1 MENYLL
7 KYLDAETL
15 FYPPNEPQPI
25 TVPGFKRRQLAE
37 MFGALG
43 SKTGAEIGVAA
54 AKYSEVICQ
63 NVPGLKLLCIDPWV
77 KQFDDPIHRKNHNNH
92 YISATKRLKNYDA
105 AMIRARSMDAV
116 RDVPFE
122 SLDFVY
128 IDSNHVFDA
137 VMVDIIEWSK
147 RVKPGG
153 IVSGHDY
160 NDFENFGII
169 KAVDT
174 YTEVHNIKQWFLTN
188 ERVKS
193 WFWRKGHD

>member
-1 MENYLL
+1 
-7 KYLDAETL
+7 
-15 FYPPNEPQPI
+15 
-25 TVPGFKRRQLAE
+25 

-153 IVSGHDY
+153 IVSGHRAY
-160 NDFENFGII
+160 IFVFPRQMSQGQS
-169 KAVDT
+169 
-174 YTEVHNIKQWFLTN
+174 EVL
-188 ERVKS
+188 
-193 WFWRKGHD
+193 

>member
-1 MENYLL
+1 MENFLL
-7 KYLDAETL
+7 KYLDTETV
-15 FYPPNEPQPI
+15 FYPSAPI
-25 TVPGFKRRQLAE
+25 IIPGFKRRQLTE

-43 SKTGAEIGVAA
+43 FKTGAEIGVAA

-63 NVPGLKLLCIDPWV
+63 NAPGLKLLCVDPWI
-77 KQFDDPIHRKNHNNH
+77 KQDDDPIHRKNHNNH

-105 AMIRARSMDAV
+105 TMIRARSMDAV
-116 RDVPFE
+116 RDVPLE

-174 YTEVHNIKQWFLTN
+174 YTEVHKIEQWFLTD

-193 WFWRKGHD
+193 WWWRKPV